1 MTLSKQK
8 DSLRPI
14 LSLCVWRRGYAE
26 NLSYKINLCLAI
38 MGEGRKE
45 KMPSRLALPSVPDGT
60 HCECQSGLRIGP
72 GEALW
77 DSRISFSF
85 FL

>member
-1 MTLSKQK
+1 
-8 DSLRPI
+8 
-14 LSLCVWRRGYAE
+14 
-26 NLSYKINLCLAI
+26 

-45 KMPSRLALPSVPDGT
+45 KMPSLLALPSVPDGT

-77 DSRISFSF
+77 DSRISYTPPPPTPAQGGKKDPG
-85 FL
+85 